1 MTLVSM
7 GEERIGI
14 FLSTALTP
22 TPLRHAMY
30 TTQPILNRLTATLKT
45 AATLAA
51 LTVAVSLSGCDQVGP
66 QTGSPEGPSSEDAL
80 SNDELETRVQEA
92 LGSQV
97 TELQVREINVSEVA
111 SELERGE
118 TTIPYVTPENEVVEM
133 TYESRPANLRPDSVD
148 TGVLREGPETS
159 EQVPLPPEQSYLL
172 GEPDNASRLGG
183 LTILDDDRTMLRGLT
198 RHSDYGISY
207 IQSVNQV
214 LQTDDYPN
222 RHVIYNIENTGDLD
236 IGDGEAYSST
246 DGNDLEQGGHAKLN
260 VDRSTS
266 VVLDGDVQFYQKDP
280 NTVWRRQESLF
291 LAVQVTDGIIE
302 PITSDTWRLD
312 LSIAGQEVW
321 VSGGPSTKN
330 HGKLMRRLEDP
341 NYYLIHPLSQKQ
353 MHLFLVGYDVN
364 GLAGRAGGIGDTN
377 GGWGGG
383 SGDNHLLSETIFSL
397 HMNRIILTHE
407 VGHLIGGH
415 HGHSI
420 RGSCS
425 GSKCGRSI
433 MTPTVTPGNDYF
445 FSDQNDEEISAVIQ
459 SALP

>member
-1 MTLVSM
+1 MYTQES
-7 GEERIGI
+7 
-14 FLSTALTP
+14 
-22 TPLRHAMY
+22 TPLFSASTFGRFRV
-30 TTQPILNRLTATLKT
+30 PLKT

-51 LTVAVSLSGCDQVGP
+51 IAVAVFLSGCDPVGP
-66 QTGSPEGPSSEDAL
+66 QSESPEGPSSGD
-80 SNDELETRVQEA
+80 SPSDDELETQVQEA

-97 TELQVREINVSEVA
+97 TALQVRDINVSEIA
-111 SELERGE
+111 GELDRGE
-118 TTIPYVTPENEVVEM
+118 TTLPYVTPENEVVEM

-159 EQVPLPPEQSYLL
+159 EQVPLPPEQSYFL
-172 GEPDNASRLGG
+172 GDPENTFRLGG
-183 LTILDDDRTMLRGLT
+183 LTILDDDQTMLRGLV

-207 IQSVNQV
+207 IQSVNQI

-222 RHVIYNIENTGDLD
+222 RHVIYNIENTGEVN
-236 IGDGEAYSST
+236 IGDEEVYSST
-246 DGNDLEQGGHAKLN
+246 NGNGSGQAGGAKLN
-260 VDRSTS
+260 VDRSAS

-291 LAVQVTDGIIE
+291 LAVQVTNGIIE
-302 PITSDTWRLD
+302 PISSDNWRLD

-321 VSGGPSTKN
+321 VSGGPSSTS
-330 HGKLMRRLEDP
+330 HGTLMRRLEDP
-341 NYYLIHPLSQKQ
+341 NYYLIHPLSPKQ

-364 GLAGRAGGIGDTN
+364 GLAGRAGGIGTPS

-415 HGHSI
+415 HGNSVT
-420 RGSCS
+420 GSCS
-425 GSKCGRSI
+425 GSMCGRSI
-433 MTPTVTPGNDYF
+433 MTPTVRPDNEYF
-445 FSDQNDEEISAVIQ
+445 FSDPNDEEISDVVQ
-459 SALP
+459 STLP